1 VTRRTFP
8 ARARRPWR
16 AYTLCGL
23 RLHRPG
29 ARYRRGYGETG
40 DLAAGEWSCD
50 DVGEYVE
57 RQLYCVDCLRLLGP
71 LQRRP
76 GTEEW

>member
-1 VTRRTFP
+1 VKRR
-8 ARARRPWR
+8 AWR

-23 RLHRPG
+23 RWHRPA

-40 DLAAGEWSCD
+40 DLWELGGGCLG
-50 DVGEYVE
+50 VGDYVE
-57 RQLYCVDCLRLLGP
+57 RQLYCVDCARLLGP